1 MYETEQK
8 FKLPDPSAF
17 LAKIAELGAVWTVRV
32 EEEDTY
38 YQHPAR
44 DFALTDE
51 AFRIR
56 RRVEYTGD
64 NQKIPIFQCF
74 ITYKGP
80 RLKTE
85 TKTRPEIELP
95 LVFSL
100 PENEKIATFAELA
113 AATGPWHDLLT
124 ALGFRPVR
132 PVRKTRE
139 KAWLMWDTRRVE
151 ISYDDVPPTGKWAEL
166 EILVPDLEELPAA
179 EAVIRTL
186 ATKLGLTQPERRSY
200 LELVME
206 ADEENSEE

>member
-17 LAKIAELGAVWTVRV
+17 LAKIAELGAAWTVRV

-38 YQHPAR
+38 YQHPSR

-56 RRVEYTGD
+56 RRVKFSGD
-64 NQKIPIFQCF
+64 NQESPIFQCF
-74 ITYKGP
+74 VTYKGP

-95 LVFSL
+95 LAFPL

-113 AATGPWHDLLT
+113 AATQPWHDLLT
-124 ALGFRPVR
+124 ALGFRALR
-132 PVRKTRE
+132 PVRKTRK
-139 KAWLMWDTRRVE
+139 KAWLTWDARRVE

-166 EILVPDLEELPAA
+166 EILVPDLKQLSAA
-179 EAVIRTL
+179 ETVIRTL
-186 ATKLGLTQPERRSY
+186 AAKLGLTQPERRSY

-206 ADEENSEE
+206 ADEEK